1 MKRMIIALLLLA
13 LSSCAAQKQ
22 KDAAEINSE
31 MQEMQ
36 QRQNLEA
43 EAECPKR
50 KEAAALAEKFSKYP
64 ITTYALAFLD
74 GEILA
79 YNGGG
84 KIAFKVTSK
93 FKNNIL
99 VLYMVDSE
107 PWGIDGNDA
116 VMVIDIRLKK
126 ACLKCKPKP
135 FFTARTDKAKK
146 EGCLDVVNWDY
157 STLLENAM
165 GPEAEKVELAFDATE
180 DFFHILK
187 AAPRVQVITNDP
199 AILEVLDKK

>member
-107 PWGIDGNDA
+107 PWGISSNDA

-126 ACLKCKPKP
+126 ACPKCRPKP
-135 FFTARTDKAKK
+135 FFMARTDKTKK
-146 EGCLDVVNWDY
+146 GGCLDVINWDY

-165 GPEAEKVELAFDATE
+165 GPEAEKVELAFNATE